1 MIPVPHVPSLQPRA
15 SGCFQGRAGL
25 TSQLA
30 ARDEEGSRLSPPPP
44 GQSVF
49 SLKPQADLSCLAE
62 VPLPYLCS
70 HTAQGQAR
78 KVSPLL
84 GGCRSATQGLAEGPS
99 LEHETFSSRKV
110 SHQPSLPCLLLQVP
124 GPWLGGQTGHRAR
137 RPPPQGLGVWARL
150 WLQLPPREGHQR
162 HRPGSHPSSL
172 STQLASPGP
181 LLLFAH
187 PMGTSNHTA
196 SVNEAL

>member
-84 GGCRSATQGLAEGPS
+84 GGCRSATQGLAEVPS

-110 SHQPSLPCLLLQVP
+110 KPPAVPSLSPPP
-124 GPWLGGQTGHRAR
+124 GPRSLARGPDRTQSQAPAPTRAG
-137 RPPPQGLGVWARL
+137 GLGKAVAPTPPEGRSPEAQTRIPS
-150 WLQLPPREGHQR
+150 QLTE
-162 HRPGSHPSSL
+162 
-172 STQLASPGP
+172 
-181 LLLFAH
+181 
-187 PMGTSNHTA
+187 HTA
-196 SVNEAL
+196 GITGSSTAVCTPHGHLQPHS

>member
-84 GGCRSATQGLAEGPS
+84 GGCRSATQGLAEVPS

-110 SHQPSLPCLLLQVP
+110 KPPAVPSLSPPP
-124 GPWLGGQTGHRAR
+124 GPRSLAGGQTGHRAR
-137 RPPPQGLGVWARL
+137 HPPPRGLGARARL

>member
-1 MIPVPHVPSLQPRA
+1 MIPVPHVPSLQPTA

-30 ARDEEGSRLSPPPP
+30 ARDEEGPRLSPPPP

-84 GGCRSATQGLAEGPS
+84 GGCCSATQGLAEGPS
-99 LEHETFSSRKV
+99 LEHEIFSSRKV

-124 GPWLGGQTGHRAR
+124 DPWLGGRQDTEPGAR
-137 RPPPQGLGVWARL
+137 PHEGWGSGQGCGSSS
-150 WLQLPPREGHQR
+150 PRGKVTRGTDQD
-162 HRPGSHPSSL
+162 PIP
-172 STQLASPGP
+172 
-181 LLLFAH
+181 AH
-187 PMGTSNHTA
+187 
-196 SVNEAL
+196 